1 MSVNTTSRQVSD
13 FEIIKKAC
21 EIRFVKN
28 MYQSSIDSMADVIS
42 DYFPEETKERI
53 TACVHKAME
62 ISNFEKTNYPIDN
75 TKRPRWL
82 NH

>member
-21 EIRFVKN
+21 EIGFIKN

-42 DYFPEETKERI
+42 DCFPDETKERI
-53 TACVHKAME
+53 VACVFKAIE
-62 ISNFEKTNYPIDN
+62 ISGFEKTNYPIDN

-82 NH
+82 D